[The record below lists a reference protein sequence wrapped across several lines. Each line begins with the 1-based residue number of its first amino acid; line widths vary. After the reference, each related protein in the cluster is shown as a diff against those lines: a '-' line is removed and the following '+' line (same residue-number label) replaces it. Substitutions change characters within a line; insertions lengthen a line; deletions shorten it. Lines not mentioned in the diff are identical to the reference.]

1 MPSSYSSP
9 SGKKYRILNASWQDF
24 SDLYRLEKICFQD
37 DAWPFPDVLGVL
49 TLPSIIRLKAVNDG
63 KMVGFIAADLRRRDR
78 TAWIATFA
86 VLPEHR
92 RSGLGSA
99 LLLTC
104 EGKITLPNIKL
115 SVRRS
120 NSPAITLYEKF
131 GYNQVDIW
139 PKYYQGKEDALI
151 FEKPTPTS
159 EVNLD

>member
-1 MPSSYSSP
+1 MTSSHLSP
-9 SGKKYRILNASWQDF
+9 SGKKYTILSASWQDF
-24 SDLYRLEKICFQD
+24 GDLYRLEKICFQD

-49 TLPSIIRLKAVNDG
+49 TLPSIIRLKAVHEG
-63 KMVGFIAADLRRRDR
+63 KMAGFIAADLRRRDR

-99 LLLTC
+99 LLQTC
-104 EGKITLPNIKL
+104 EAEISLPYIKL

-120 NSPAITLYEKF
+120 NTPAIALYEKF
-131 GYNQVDIW
+131 GYHRVDIW

-151 FEKPTPTS
+151 FEKTSPTS